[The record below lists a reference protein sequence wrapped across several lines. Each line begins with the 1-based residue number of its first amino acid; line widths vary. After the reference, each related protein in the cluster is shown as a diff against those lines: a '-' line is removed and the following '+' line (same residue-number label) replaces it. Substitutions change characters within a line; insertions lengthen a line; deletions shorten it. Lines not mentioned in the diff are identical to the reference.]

1 MKLLLYVLPE
11 KILSEHL
18 PIYYVEALYSTYS
31 YGLSFA
37 VLPNLPQLKY
47 STVYEFENFSVTQIL
62 REINFGGLKDVVFVI
77 LGDLN
82 LVFLVIFSFQ
92 KVQ

>member
-1 MKLLLYVLPE
+1 MHFEAANRYLLIIYISMTLLIF
-11 KILSEHL
+11 KITIISL
-18 PIYYVEALYSTYS
+18 
-31 YGLSFA
+31 
-37 VLPNLPQLKY
+37 
-47 STVYEFENFSVTQIL
+47 SVTQIL